1 MPDGAK
7 DAKGT
12 CRLCICSP
20 LSKVPLL
27 LNVKPQVA
35 LEIEATLS
43 TTTPE
48 RVALL
53 GRAGTAWRTV
63 NRRARAGTAWNGQAP
78 QPGAVVVDKNQAKR
92 KAPKQAKQKRIN
104 ERKKGVRPR

>member
-7 DAKGT
+7 DAKGP

-20 LSKVPLL
+20 LRKVPLP

-35 LEIEATLS
+35 PI
-43 TTTPE
+43 TTT
-48 RVALL
+48 
-53 GRAGTAWRTV
+53 
-63 NRRARAGTAWNGQAP
+63 
-78 QPGAVVVDKNQAKR
+78 PGAVVVDKNQAKR

>member
-7 DAKGT
+7 DARGA

-20 LSKVPLL
+20 LRKVPLP
-27 LNVKPQVA
+27 LNVKPQVVP
-35 LEIEATLS
+35 I

-48 RVALL
+48 RVALR
-53 GRAGTAWRTV
+53 GRAGTARRTG
-63 NRRARAGTAWNGQAP
+63 RRQARADTAGRGWMQP
-78 QPGAVVVDKNQAKR
+78 PGAVVVDKNQAKR

-104 ERKKGVRPR
+104 ERKKVRPR